1 MRRAKLVAAAL
12 AACFAVAPGV
22 SPAAE
27 APAAPVFAGLR
38 KAVEVRPRN
47 GIGNVMAKIAAGE
60 EVTVAYLGGSIT
72 AMDGW
77 RRLTTEW
84 LRAEFPKATFREV
97 HAAIGGTGSDL
108 GVFRLEHDALDA
120 DPDLLFVEFA
130 TNDRHAAPETIWR
143 NMEGIVRKTWR
154 KNPKTDIVFTYTIT
168 VAMKQEYGAG
178 QLQRAGSAMDQLA
191 DFYGIPSVDFG
202 PRVWAEVAAGRM
214 VMSRGEIETA
224 VPKET
229 PDKDKAI
236 AEKLA
241 KEGKILFAK
250 DGVHPALPGHGFYLK
265 SIQAA
270 FAAMKGLKPVDHA
283 AQLRTC
289 FTPGHREAAKMVP
302 VTREMLTGPDWV
314 EETGSR
320 AASVTHGGWFL
331 DRLGTAWQ
339 TGTPGSRLSFTF
351 RGTYCQIYDL
361 VGPAGAN
368 IEISVDGKPVT
379 TRARFDSYCT
389 YWRLAVLPVYEGPD
403 GLHEVVL
410 TVSAEQ
416 PSRQSVAFR
425 LKDPEKELKTPKYNG
440 TEFCPGALH
449 IVGDLVSPAGE
460 KPDPRVRSFVL
471 PTRIVDR
478 SVAEKKDDGWP
489 ARCAA
494 EKMEML
500 LTPKHGQVCEGYF
513 ATDFGPRLVSRG
525 EPAFVIFD
533 FGRELHGALQL
544 GMSRSTSPSAKLR
557 VRFGESVGET
567 CSSIGDGKHAS
578 NDHAL
583 RDFELPVPRFGTIE
597 VGNTGF
603 RFVRLDLVAGESAGF
618 EFVRAVSLMRPMK
631 QIGSFR
637 SSDARLDRIFDTAVR
652 TVHLCCQ
659 DYLWDGIKRDR
670 LVWMGDTHPM
680 TMTILSVYGAAR
692 VLPESLDYMAAVTP
706 PDKWM
711 NTMATY
717 TLWWIRN
724 VAAWYRFTGD
734 LAYVKRH
741 AAYLE
746 ATFDHVAAFL
756 RDGQGW
762 TGGSFLD
769 WPTKHNPQASVAGT
783 QGLALLTA
791 EDMAFLAEALGK
803 KPLAD
808 RARAMSA
815 ALRTLRPDPNGA
827 KSAAALLALSG
838 LRDSREMADAVLL
851 KNGHQGVST
860 FYGYY
865 MLEALSAAGAS
876 RRALDTVRDYWGAM
890 LDVGATSFWEDFNLA
905 WTNNCTRLDER
916 PVAGRP
922 DIHGDFGEFCYPGY
936 RHSLCHG
943 WSSGPAPWC
952 LNHVLG
958 IRPLD
963 VGCKTVEVKPFLG
976 DLAWAEGSLALP
988 DGDVVRVRVT
998 KNPDG
1003 TLQTDVKAPA
1013 WVKIV
1018 R

>member
-1 MRRAKLVAAAL
+1 MGKWTKLAAA
-12 AACFAVAPGV
+12 FAVACV
-22 SPAAE
+22 SMASASDLRPAAE
-27 APAAPVFAGLR
+27 VH
-38 KAVEVRPRN
+38 PRA
-47 GIGNVMAKIAAGE
+47 GIGNVMAKIAAGKE
-60 EVTVAYLGGSIT
+60 ITVAYLGGSIT

-84 LRAEFPKATFREV
+84 LRAEYPKAKFREV

-108 GVFRLEHDALDA
+108 GVFRLEHDALYA

-154 KNPKTDIVFTYTIT
+154 KNPRTDIVFTYTIT
-168 VAMKQEYGAG
+168 VGMKDEYGAG
-178 QLQRAGSAMDQLA
+178 RLHRAGSAMEELA
-191 DFYGIPSVDFG
+191 DFYGIPSIDFG

-214 VMSRGEIETA
+214 VMSRGEVETA

-250 DGVHPALPGHGFYLK
+250 DGVHPALPGHEFYLK
-265 SIQAA
+265 SIQAG

-283 AQLRTC
+283 AQLAAA
-289 FTPGHREAAKMVP
+289 FVPDHREAAKMVP
-302 VTREMLTGPDWV
+302 VTREMLSGTGWV
-314 EETGSR
+314 HETGAGK
-320 AASVTHGGWFL
+320 AATHARYFL
-331 DRLGTAWQ
+331 NRLGTAWQ
-339 TGTPGSRLSFTF
+339 TGTPGDRLSFTF
-351 RGTYCQIYDL
+351 RGTYCQVYDL

-368 IEISVDGKPVT
+368 IEIAVDGKPVA
-379 TRARFDSYCT
+379 TRARFNSYCT
-389 YWRLAVLPVYEGPD
+389 YWMLSVLPVYEGPD
-403 GLHEVVL
+403 GIHEVVL

-425 LKDPEKELKTPKYNG
+425 LKDPDVELKTPKYNA
-440 TEFCPGALH
+440 TEFCPGAIH
-449 IVGDLVSPAGE
+449 IVGDLVSPSYE
-460 KPDPRVRSFVL
+460 TPDPRTRALVM
-471 PTRIVDR
+471 PTRVIDH
-478 SVAEKKDDGWP
+478 SVAAKRDDGWA
-489 ARCAA
+489 ARCDA

-500 LTPKHGQVCEGYF
+500 LSPKHGQVSEGYF
-513 ATDFGPRLVSRG
+513 GTSLGPRLVNRG
-525 EPAFVIFD
+525 EPAFVILD

-544 GMSRSTSPSAKLR
+544 GMSRSTSASAKLR

-567 CSSIGDGKHAS
+567 CSDLGDGKHAS
-578 NDHAL
+578 NDHAM
-583 RDFELPVPRFGTIE
+583 RDFVLSVPRFGMIE

-603 RFVRLDLVAGESAGF
+603 RFVRIDLVAGEEAGF

-631 QIGSFR
+631 QVGYFR
-637 SSDARLDRIFDTAVR
+637 SSDARLDRVFDTAVR

-680 TMTILSVYGAAR
+680 TMTLLGVYGATE

-706 PDKWM
+706 PDRWM
-711 NTMATY
+711 NTMPTY
-717 TLWWIRN
+717 TLWWLRN

-734 LAYVKRH
+734 LGYLKRH
-741 AAYLE
+741 ANYIE
-746 ATFDHVAAFL
+746 ATFGHVAAFM
-756 RDGQGW
+756 REGKGW
-762 TGGSFLD
+762 TAGTFLD
-769 WPTKHNPQASVAGT
+769 WPTKHNPEASAAGT
-783 QGLALLTA
+783 QGLALMTA
-791 EDMAFLAEALGK
+791 EDVAFMADALGN

-808 RARAMSA
+808 RSRAMA
-815 ALRTLRPDPNGA
+815 ASLRKLRPDPNGA

-838 LRDSREMADAVLL
+838 LRDCREMADGVLL
-851 KNGHQGVST
+851 RDGHSSVST

-865 MLEALSAAGAS
+865 MLEALSAAGEN

-890 LDVGATSFWEDFNLA
+890 LDMGATSFWEDFNLA
-905 WTNNCTRLDER
+905 WTNNATRVDER
-916 PVAGRP
+916 SVAGRP

-952 LNHVLG
+952 LGHVLG

-976 DLAWAEGSLALP
+976 DLAWAEGALALP
-988 DGDVVRVRVT
+988 DGDAVRVRVM
-998 KNPDG
+998 KKPDG

-1013 WVKIV
+1013 WVKVV

>member
-1 MRRAKLVAAAL
+1 MRIAFGIAAL
-12 AACFAVAPGV
+12 AACCVFASVPSAR
-22 SPAAE
+22 AAE
-27 APAAPVFAGLR
+27 TKPAPAFAGLR
-38 KAVEVRPRN
+38 TAVEVRPRN
-47 GIGNVMAKIAAGE
+47 GIGNVMAKIAAGKE
-60 EVTVAYLGGSIT
+60 ITVAYLGGSIT
-72 AMDGW
+72 SMDGW

-84 LRAEFPKATFREV
+84 LRAEYPKAKFREI

-108 GVFRLEHDALDA
+108 GVFRLEHDALYA

-130 TNDRHAAPETIWR
+130 TNDRHARPETIWR

-168 VAMKQEYGAG
+168 VAMKEEYGAG
-178 QLQRAGSAMDQLA
+178 KLQPAGSAMEQLA
-191 DFYGIPSVDFG
+191 DFYGIPSIDFG
-202 PRVWAEVAAGRM
+202 PRVWAEVAAGRL

-224 VPKET
+224 VPKDT
-229 PDKDKAI
+229 PDMDKAI

-265 SIQAA
+265 SVQAG

-283 AQLRTC
+283 AQLKDC
-289 FTPGHREAAKMVP
+289 FTPDHREAAKMFP
-302 VTREMLTGPDWV
+302 VTREMLTGPDWTQA
-314 EETGSR
+314 TGFSTP
-320 AASVTHGGWFL
+320 THLGPFL
-331 DRLGTAWQ
+331 NRLGTGWQ

-368 IEISVDGKPVT
+368 IDIMVDGKPVA
-379 TRARFDSYCT
+379 TRARFDGYCT
-389 YWRLAVLPVYEGPD
+389 YWRLATLPVYEGPD
-403 GLHEVVL
+403 GIHEVVL
-410 TVSAEQ
+410 TVSDKE
-416 PSRQSVAFR
+416 PSRQPVAFR

-440 TEFCPGALH
+440 TEFCPGAVH
-449 IVGDLVSPAGE
+449 VVGDLVSPSYE
-460 KPDPRVRSFVL
+460 TPDTRQRSFVL
-471 PTRIVDR
+471 PTRIIDQ
-478 SVAEKKDDGWP
+478 SVAVKRDDGWA

-513 ATDFGPRLVSRG
+513 GQDYGPRLINRG

-544 GMSRSTSPSAKLR
+544 GMSRSTSTSAKLR
-557 VRFGESVGET
+557 VRFGESVGEA
-567 CSSIGDGKHAS
+567 CSSLGDGKHAS

-583 RDFELPVPRFGTIE
+583 RDFELSVPRFGTIE

-603 RFVRLDLVAGESAGF
+603 RFVRLDLVAGEFAGF

-631 QIGSFR
+631 PGGSFR

-659 DYLWDGIKRDR
+659 EYLWDGIKRDR

-680 TMTILSVYGAAR
+680 TMTLLSVYGTAP
-692 VLPESLDYMAAVTP
+692 VLRESLDYMAAVTP
-706 PDKWM
+706 PDRWM

-724 VAAWYRFTGD
+724 VAALYRFTGD
-734 LAYVKRH
+734 LGYLKKH
-741 AAYLE
+741 ADYLE
-746 ATFDHVAAFL
+746 ATFDHVAAFM
-756 RDGQGW
+756 REDKGW
-762 TGGSFLD
+762 TAGNFLD
-769 WPTKHNPQASVAGT
+769 WPTKHNPQASTAGT
-783 QGLALLTA
+783 QGLALMTA
-791 EDMAFLAEALGK
+791 EDMAFMADALGR

-808 RARAMSA
+808 RARAMA
-815 ALRTLRPDPNGA
+815 AQLKKLRPDPNGA

-838 LRDSREMADAVLL
+838 LRDRREMADAYLL

-865 MLEALSAAGAS
+865 MLEALSAAGEN

-905 WTNNCTRLDER
+905 WTNGCTRLDER

-976 DLAWAEGSLALP
+976 DLAWAEGALALP
-988 DGDVVRVRVT
+988 NGEAVRVRVT

-1003 TLQTDVKAPA
+1003 TPKAEVNAPG